1 MKTTLII
8 LSILALSFSG
18 TVLFAQSN
26 GQPIEGNWYAEDLS
40 KSTILIYRDQSGAYF
55 GRIIKSAD
63 DKLVNKVPLVAFT
76 FHSDKNLFIGRI
88 KPATRNFELDG
99 ELSMIDENTIR
110 LVGRMLFISKT
121 FLLKKEK

>member
-76 FHSDKNLFIGRI
+76 FHSDKNLFIGTI